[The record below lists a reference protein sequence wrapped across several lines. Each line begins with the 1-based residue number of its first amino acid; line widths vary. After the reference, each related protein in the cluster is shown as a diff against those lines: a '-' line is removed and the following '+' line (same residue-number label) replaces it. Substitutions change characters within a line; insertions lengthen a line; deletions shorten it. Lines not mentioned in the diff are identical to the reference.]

1 MRIPLDLWSICRP
14 RQYLVFPKTFISNSS
29 FKYVVAFVSSLEVP
43 NKFISSTNTERIAN
57 PNYDFFIKTQGHI
70 GLLIYP
76 SLIKYSLKR
85 LYHILPDCFK
95 PYNDRLNLIEY
106 IFRGCD
112 VF

>member
-1 MRIPLDLWSICRP
+1 MLITSCESNEKVDNKFLS
-14 RQYLVFPKTFISNSS
+14 FISNSS
-29 FKYVVAFVSSLEVP
+29 FKYVAAFVSSSRVP
-43 NKFISSTNTERIAN
+43 NKFISSTYTARITN

-76 SLIKYSLKR
+76 SLIKYSLRR
-85 LYHILPDCFK
+85 LYHILQDCFN

-112 VF
+112 VFT